1 MSSGIDSNSN
11 QESQNPYSRLGLEP
25 GASFELVQKARD
37 QRLAEVGENQQE
49 RAKIEASYDALLMV
63 SLKERQLGKVSNAAV
78 SASQREERKIGST
91 ESNGLGSSILNRLSS
106 LSQQKTKEPSAGIWP
121 ELSLPEGYGLTI
133 RLVFG
138 ILALLILLISPPESI
153 ELILSLSTIGLFISQ
168 VRRGRRPLPSLGW
181 SVVLLS
187 IGLIVGGLISGD
199 AGSQNSIHSLITS
212 EQLEALP
219 AIIILWLG
227 TLFLD

>member
-1 MSSGIDSNSN
+1 MARAFSS
-11 QESQNPYSRLGLEP
+11 
-25 GASFELVQKARD
+25 
-37 QRLAEVGENQQE
+37 
-49 RAKIEASYDALLMV
+49 
-63 SLKERQLGKVSNAAV
+63 
-78 SASQREERKIGST
+78 
-91 ESNGLGSSILNRLSS
+91 
-106 LSQQKTKEPSAGIWP
+106 
-121 ELSLPEGYGLTI
+121 EGYGLTI

-138 ILALLILLISPPESI
+138 ILALVILLISPPESI

-199 AGSQNSIHSLITS
+199 ADSQNTIHSLITS
-212 EQLEALP
+212 DQLEALP

-227 TLFLD
+227 SLLLA